1 MYVLVLGTT
10 LKDYNTR
17 MLRVC
22 KHRYDD
28 NYDYVDDDYEDDDG
42 DYYYYL

>member
-1 MYVLVLGTT
+1 MYVLDLGTT

-22 KHRYDD
+22 KHCYDD
-28 NYDYVDDDYEDDDG
+28 DDENEDDD